1 MRTITLAIVI
11 FLAFVAEAMAEP
23 RVQVTFHGK
32 PENFTAWPPIPPH
45 AFIEFQGVYRE
56 KPLKHRAF
64 GFSFLE
70 PPAGTLE
77 YYLVGAK
84 AVAAETAGT
93 LRFEGRDYV
102 DNPQNVSLTTFVD
115 DDTFDLM
122 IAEIENWRLYPPD
135 YSLLSINCVGFVD
148 RLARIAGLNTPPWRQ
163 VYPDNY
169 VRELFRLN
177 KDKLVCSPPLPEGAR
192 KEDIIDRW
200 VTSRR
205 PFVRTDHPAWLQNV
219 ILQGQSGVIGRTID
233 DLMKKAADLERSFVG
248 SSVIRR
254 ALENQHNA
262 MVSAVSVADH
272 EAFTQY
278 NESLRTQMVRVAPL
292 PGTNTR
298 SLGSSSGGPERVL
311 PCRGFCMEPVLD
323 EYASPLRTPDM
334 STGAGPLEKIPVAPV
349 VETDSPP
356 RVELYLT
363 GLGKQLVGS
372 AGIVDL
378 GPRVIGESARV
389 NFRIESRYEAPMVVA
404 VLVDGMVLDE
414 ASIRSGYERVI
425 NDRQLPRHV
434 FMLSPLSWQEIAVD
448 LPPIPIPANG
458 KLEGSVPPK
467 LILVANGEIVASLA
481 FIYSVHAAER
491 IDVRYRHDGWRSG
504 FAAAF
509 NEPPYSICS
518 GESPP
523 NYTLVGNKFSLKSTH
538 IKHARSCNENTDG
551 LGLYAVCRTL
561 RTPTEICHQFQ
572 VQGHHKGAVMDK
584 ENEVVNFEVDV
595 LWQYSLVRLPPVFVQ
610 LQRK

>member
-93 LRFEGRDYV
+93 LRLEGRDYV

-233 DLMKKAADLERSFVG
+233 DLMKKHWRISTTLWFQRFQLPIMKPLRNTMSRCARKWCVSRRSQAQ
-248 SSVIRR
+248 IR
-254 ALENQHNA
+254 E
-262 MVSAVSVADH
+262 VS
-272 EAFTQY
+272 EA
-278 NESLRTQMVRVAPL
+278 RVA
-292 PGTNTR
+292 GQR
-298 SLGSSSGGPERVL
+298 ECSRV
-311 PCRGFCMEPVLD
+311 G
-323 EYASPLRTPDM
+323 AS
-334 STGAGPLEKIPVAPV
+334 AW
-349 VETDSPP
+349 SP
-356 RVELYLT
+356 
-363 GLGKQLVGS
+363 S
-372 AGIVDL
+372 
-378 GPRVIGESARV
+378 
-389 NFRIESRYEAPMVVA
+389 
-404 VLVDGMVLDE
+404 
-414 ASIRSGYERVI
+414 
-425 NDRQLPRHV
+425 
-434 FMLSPLSWQEIAVD
+434 
-448 LPPIPIPANG
+448 
-458 KLEGSVPPK
+458 
-467 LILVANGEIVASLA
+467 
-481 FIYSVHAAER
+481 
-491 IDVRYRHDGWRSG
+491 
-504 FAAAF
+504 
-509 NEPPYSICS
+509 
-518 GESPP
+518 
-523 NYTLVGNKFSLKSTH
+523 
-538 IKHARSCNENTDG
+538 
-551 LGLYAVCRTL
+551 
-561 RTPTEICHQFQ
+561 
-572 VQGHHKGAVMDK
+572 
-584 ENEVVNFEVDV
+584 
-595 LWQYSLVRLPPVFVQ
+595 
-610 LQRK
+610 